1 MEFVADTDIASLWSR
16 PARGARIEISS
27 SMCSNVG
34 KRSRPARGAWI
45 EISRRSC
52 CWNGLPSRPSRGAW
66 IQMRMASA
74 TVVRSPL
81 VGDDFVLV
89 GFKETEWTEQQKTQ

>member
-1 MEFVADTDIASLWSR
+1 MSR
-16 PARGARIEISS
+16 PARGAWIEMSLLRS
-27 SMCSNVG
+27 LVWVLAW
-34 KRSRPARGAWI
+34 SRPARGAWI